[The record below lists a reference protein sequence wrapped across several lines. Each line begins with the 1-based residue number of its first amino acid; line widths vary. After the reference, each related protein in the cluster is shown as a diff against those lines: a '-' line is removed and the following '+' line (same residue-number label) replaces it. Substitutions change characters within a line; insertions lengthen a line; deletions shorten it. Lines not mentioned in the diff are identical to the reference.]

1 MLLLILLSLF
11 YFFYFSVVGVYLI
24 FLPKVLSEVGYS
36 AEQIGVIFAA
46 APLVRF
52 ILPFLFI
59 KGLKI
64 NRTTFNVSLLIMVIS
79 SGAFYL
85 SLENFYM
92 LIVSNVF
99 LGVGLSL
106 VNPYIEVISLQV
118 VGKERYG
125 KIRLYGSVGFVL
137 VALVLV
143 KALTSESGG
152 LNSPYIAL
160 NFLFTLT
167 LITAFI
173 SYVIAHQVAKKEEK
187 KSESPTNDI
196 NLLKDYRLWLG
207 LVLMQVSFG
216 SFYNF
221 FTIYATDNG
230 ISLDTTIY
238 LWSFGVGAEIV
249 MLYFQ
254 GRFLRSNLLFI
265 LQLTAFITAIRW
277 FLVYAY
283 AQNIGVLYFSQ
294 MLHAF
299 SFALFHSAAISYLHS
314 LYKHKA
320 LAQQFFSGVAYGL
333 GGLLGALLAGFIYE
347 RFGEYLF
354 LSSSLIAFGAFVSF
368 FLWQKKVKLLG

>member
-1 MLLLILLSLF
+1 MLLPILLSLF

-36 AEQIGVIFAA
+36 AEQIGIVFAA

-52 ILPFLFI
+52 ILPFFFI
-59 KGLKI
+59 KGAKI
-64 NRTTFNVSLLIMVIS
+64 NRTTFNISLFIMLIS

-85 SLENFYM
+85 SLENFYA
-92 LIVSNVF
+92 LVISNIF
-99 LGVGLSL
+99 LGIGLSL

-137 VALVLV
+137 VALLLV
-143 KALTSESGG
+143 KLLS
-152 LNSPYIAL
+152 SPYVAL
-160 NFLFTLT
+160 DFLVILTFITTLVS
-167 LITAFI
+167 F
-173 SYVIAHQVAKKEEK
+173 VIAHQVAKREDQSKL
-187 KSESPTNDI
+187 SPSNDI
-196 NLLKDYRLWLG
+196 NLLKDYKLWLG

-216 SFYNF
+216 AFYNF
-221 FTIYATDNG
+221 FTIYATNHG
-230 ISLDTTIY
+230 ISLDTTVY
-238 LWSFGVGAEIV
+238 LWSFGVLAEIV

-254 GRFLRSNLLFI
+254 GRFLRNNLLFI

-283 AQNIGVLYFSQ
+283 VQNIEVLYFSQ

-299 SFALFHSAAISYLHS
+299 SFALFHSAAISYLHA

-320 LAQQFFSGVAYGL
+320 LAQQFFSGIAYGL
-333 GGLLGALLAGFIYE
+333 GGLCGALLSGFIYE
-347 RFGEYLF
+347 RFPEYLF
-354 LSSSLIAFGAFVSF
+354 LSSSIIAFGAFVSF
-368 FLWQKKVKLLG
+368 FMWERSVKLIGQKPKSF